1 MRKALII
8 MIAMF
13 ISLNVAAIAEEPT
26 KDVNYETVLSKT
38 SSNNRPRT
46 LIPDTI
52 ECCYSYIGCFDMT
65 ARSHEDNLFSEQPV
79 TYDYNFEDIDFF
91 SIENGI

>member
-52 ECCYSYIGCFDMT
+52 ECCYSYVNI
-65 ARSHEDNLFSEQPV
+65 N
-79 TYDYNFEDIDFF
+79 
-91 SIENGI
+91 

>member
-1 MRKALII
+1 MHLRYDWVTSVLNKTIDPNHPEPNEYTEI
-8 MIAMF
+8 NRVKRNEMF
-13 ISLNVAAIAEEPT
+13 LFMNWGF
-26 KDVNYETVLSKT
+26 DGY
-38 SSNNRPRT
+38 NNGWFN
-46 LIPDTI
+46 
-52 ECCYSYIGCFDMT
+52 IGCFDMT